1 MKTGGRRVSHTPE
14 TLAKAL
20 HIDPRAVP
28 ALLSTGA
35 LDFRPVH
42 KNNPDGPLS
51 FDSAQLEEVRRRLLA
66 EIVQQVIDADETG
79 DPKAI
84 ALAAQLALTAYKKGA
99 AKAATEFASR
109 DEEDRPGWG
118 SRLAKGAA
126 LAGAAYGGLAY
137 MRGRQAGASGF
148 LGRLRAGN
156 AANVADLRKAGSA
169 VSGLLRRGAARLA
182 APRAFS
188 ALPGRVTGLASQKDW
203 AKQAEAQL
211 RSMKINRDQMARSA
225 GTDPAR
231 RAKLAD
237 YEKAIGEQEKQVAW
251 HRSQGHLPAAKKPR
265 AFSADLTPARARYL
279 LRTFGRELRR
289 AGRA

>member
-1 MKTGGRRVSHTPE
+1 MKTKPDQLTRELTALLDRHAPSMKTGGRRVSHTPE

-35 LDFRPVH
+35 LDFRPVR
-42 KNNPDGPLS
+42 KDDPTGPLS
-51 FDSAQLEEVRRRLLA
+51 FDSAQLEETRRRLLA
-66 EIVQQVIDADETG
+66 EIVQQVIDSDETG

-84 ALAAQLALTAYKKGA
+84 TLAAQLALTSYKKGA
-99 AKAATEFASR
+99 AKAATEFAAR

-118 SRLAKGAA
+118 SRLVKGAA

-137 MRGRQAGASGF
+137 MRGRQAGATGT

-156 AANVADLRKAGSA
+156 AANVADIRKAGSA
-169 VSGLLRRGAARLA
+169 VSALLKRGAARLA
-182 APRAFS
+182 GKPLAVAPSNF
-188 ALPGRVTGLASQKDW
+188 
-203 AKQAEAQL
+203 
-211 RSMKINRDQMARSA
+211 
-225 GTDPAR
+225 
-231 RAKLAD
+231 
-237 YEKAIGEQEKQVAW
+237 
-251 HRSQGHLPAAKKPR
+251 AA
-265 AFSADLTPARARYL
+265 ADLTPARARHL

>member
-1 MKTGGRRVSHTPE
+1 MKTKPDQLTRELTALLDRHAPSMQTGGRRVSHTPE

-20 HIDPRAVP
+20 HIDPREVP
-28 ALLSTGA
+28 ALLATGA
-35 LDFRPVH
+35 LDVRPVR
-42 KNNPDGPLS
+42 KNDPTGPLS
-51 FDSAQLEEVRRRLLA
+51 FDSTQLEEVRRRLLA

-84 ALAAQLALTAYKKGA
+84 TLAAQIALAAYKKNA
-99 AKAATEFASR
+99 AKAATEFAAR
-109 DEEDRPGWG
+109 DEEHRPGWG

-148 LGRLRAGN
+148 LGRFRAGN
-156 AANVADLRKAGSA
+156 AANVADIRKAGSA

-182 APRAFS
+182 GKSLAVAPRNF
-188 ALPGRVTGLASQKDW
+188 
-203 AKQAEAQL
+203 
-211 RSMKINRDQMARSA
+211 
-225 GTDPAR
+225 
-231 RAKLAD
+231 
-237 YEKAIGEQEKQVAW
+237 
-251 HRSQGHLPAAKKPR
+251 AA
-265 AFSADLTPARARYL
+265 ADLTPARARYL